1 MRERRIALI
10 GSMGTGKTTIG
21 RLLGLRR
28 GWPYLDNDEALA
40 RRSGCATPEELL
52 ARNGPAALRAVERT
66 CLAEALTSDFPAV
79 LAVAGGAVLDP
90 ESRQRLRSGARV
102 VWLRASPA
110 TLARRVGTGA
120 GRPWLGRDPAGA
132 IARLDSERRPLY
144 RALADVVVDVDG
156 LSPAQICEQIVRRL
170 AAAVPMYAPPDAF
183 RPGSLDGPGGST

>member
-1 MRERRIALI
+1 MREQRIALI
-10 GSMGTGKTTIG
+10 GSMGTGKTTVG
-21 RLLGLRR
+21 RLLGLWR

-52 ARNGPAALRAVERT
+52 ARHGPAALRAVERT
-66 CLAEALTSDFPAV
+66 CLAAALTSDFPAV

-120 GRPWLGRDPAGA
+120 GRPWLGDDPGGA
-132 IARLDSERRPLY
+132 IARLDAERRPLY

-156 LSPAQICEQIVRRL
+156 VSPAGICEQTLRRL
-170 AAAVPMYAPPDAF
+170 AAAF
-183 RPGSLDGPGGST
+183 PGSARCAAPRP